1 MKNTMKMTLA
11 TVLVAMTAMTMA
23 TSASAGVYEEVFA
36 RHYEHKNGTQLNQ
49 YEIADLAKMDSGSY
63 GYTALAVVAPL
74 YEEIGVIGTALAQN
88 ESVHWATLK
97 KGAQLNAQGGW
108 ILAGIAADYAI
119 KSQVFD
125 NQARARGYVLKDFT
139 TDVVNLSTT
148 FGTDKAPK

>member
-1 MKNTMKMTLA
+1 MKISMKMTLA

-23 TSASAGVYEEVFA
+23 TSANAGVYEEVFA
-36 RHYEHKNGTQLNQ
+36 RHYQHKDGTQLNQ

-63 GYTALAVVAPL
+63 GYTALAVVATQHAEL
-74 YEEIGVIGTALAQN
+74 GVIGTALAQN
-88 ESVHWATLK
+88 ESVHWATLTDK
-97 KGAQLNAQGGW
+97 FTPAQARL
-108 ILAGIAADYAI
+108 GIGLLAADYAI

-139 TDVVNLSTT
+139 TDVVNLSNT